1 MIPLNLDLRYGTIS
15 SLIDPNSVQTAWK
28 NNDGLGRVTQETI
41 VAYNN
46 DNYLAASQDGGA
58 TLAGFVGGALGG
70 AEFAF
75 FFGPADFLTLPA
87 GAMIGAA
94 YGAYVGHS
102 VGGSI
107 YNAGFEPPD
116 QPGLN
121 TRSIY
126 PY

>member
-46 DNYLAASQDGGA
+46 GNYLAASQDGGA

-75 FFGPADFLTLPA
+75 FFWPC
-87 GAMIGAA
+87 
-94 YGAYVGHS
+94 
-102 VGGSI
+102 
-107 YNAGFEPPD
+107 GFFD
-116 QPGLN
+116 LACWRNDRCGIRGL
-121 TRSIY
+121 RWPQRWWLHLQCGI
-126 PY
+126 